1 MQEYLDFLKGIG
13 KIRKFEKNNILF

>member
-13 KIRKFEKNNILF
+13 KIRKFEKNNI

>member
-13 KIRKFEKNNILF
+13 KIRKFEKNNIL

>member
-13 KIRKFEKNNILF
+13 KIRKFEKNN